1 MLPVVLAQVLSL
13 INGGFLLASMRCK
26 NKDKFLVLNSISN
39 AFGFA
44 SMMVLGAY
52 AAAIGPIVLTVQG
65 LVSHYFEKKGQK
77 QPNWMLPIYILLS
90 VLGGLVTVN
99 SVLSLLPVLSSCL
112 ASAMLMSKDM
122 KTSRK
127 IGLLSSSVA
136 LPYLV
141 VSQAYVAALVFA
153 SSFVN
158 TLDAIY
164 KLDIK
169 PKKNDEIIEENVVEN
184 KLENEE
190 KKLELDLEKDLG
202 EEKEEKY
209 INCYDNT
216 VKKEK
221 TLTRTLKKKK

>member
-1 MLPVVLAQVLSL
+1 MLQVILAQVLSL

-26 NKDKFLVLNSISN
+26 NKDKFLALNSISN

-44 SMMVLGAY
+44 AMMVLGAY
-52 AAAIGPIVLTVQG
+52 AAAIGPIVLTIQG
-65 LVSHYFEKKGQK
+65 LVSHYFEKKDKK
-77 QPNWMLPIYILLS
+77 QPNWMLPIYVLLS

-99 SVLSLLPVLSSCL
+99 SILSLLPVLSSCL
-112 ASAMLMSKDM
+112 ASVMLMSKDM

-136 LPYLV
+136 LPYLI

-169 PKKNDEIIEENVVEN
+169 PKKTDDILEENIVEN
-184 KLENEE
+184 KQEDV
-190 KKLELDLEKDLG
+190 KKELELEKNSDFK
-202 EEKEEKY
+202 KEEKY

-216 VKKEK
+216 FKKEK

>member
-1 MLPVVLAQVLSL
+1 MLQVILAQVLSV

-39 AFGFA
+39 VFGFA

-52 AAAIGPIVLTVQG
+52 AAAIGPIVLTIQG
-65 LVSHYFEKKGQK
+65 LVSHYFEKKGKK
-77 QPNWMLPIYILLS
+77 QPNWMLPVYVFLS
-90 VLGGLVTVN
+90 VLGGVVTVN
-99 SVLSLLPVLSSCL
+99 SILSLLPVLSSCL

-169 PKKNDEIIEENVVEN
+169 SKKNDEIMEENIVEN
-184 KLENEE
+184 KLEDDS
-190 KKLELDLEKDLG
+190 KKVELEKDLSDK
-202 EEKEEKY
+202 KEEKY
-209 INCYDNT
+209 INLYNNT
-216 VKKEK
+216 FKKEK
-221 TLTRTLKKKK
+221 PLTRTLKKKK

>member
-1 MLPVVLAQVLSL
+1 MLSVILAQVLSL

-26 NKDKFLVLNSISN
+26 NKDKFLALNSISN

-52 AAAIGPIVLTVQG
+52 AAAIGPIVLTIQG
-65 LVSHYFEKKGQK
+65 LVSHYFEKEGKK
-77 QPNWMLPIYILLS
+77 QPNWMLPIYVVLS
-90 VLGGLVTVN
+90 ILGGVVTVN

-169 PKKNDEIIEENVVEN
+169 PKKSDEIIEEETVGN
-184 KLENEE
+184 KLEDEE
-190 KKLELDLEKDLG
+190 TKLDLELEKDLDDK
-202 EEKEEKY
+202 KEEKY
-209 INCYDNT
+209 IDFYDNT
-216 VKKEK
+216 IKKEK